1 MTRTFFPA
9 AIRRVLLLSL
19 VLGLGFGLA
28 ACSHV
33 PAGSGVDDAR
43 VDHNRLVLDTL
54 ALAQKTATA
63 SAEEQRRELAAA
75 QQAFTRERSLAN
87 RLRLGTLLAL
97 PLPNLEDEARAVQ
110 VLEPVVA
117 QAGPGS
123 PAGQLAALLLG
134 QVNDRLKQTR
144 RAQQLKEQLDELK
157 SIERQLIE
165 RGRRSA
171 PSARP

>member
-1 MTRTFFPA
+1 MTRIFFLA

-75 QQAFTRERSLAN
+75 QQAFTRERSLSN

-97 PLPNLEDEARAVQ
+97 PLPNLEDEARVVQ

-117 QAGPGS
+117 QAGSGS

-157 SIERQLIE
+157 NIERQLIE

-171 PSARP
+171 PSVRP